1 VEGRRIVHEINR
13 KRHDSFHDGAL
24 VGMVDIC
31 REVVG
36 FHGLG
41 ARRCAVMK
49 WARQYP
55 VESAARAL
63 LVSGAIVPTVVGAAV
78 IATMAFWALPTSAT
92 DLSHRHV
99 LSHNVI
105 ASLVYLLIAV
115 PIGVGWGY
123 FWLTIPAST
132 DATLGRRTLLAV
144 PPRIAVIHGTVWF
157 TATLLFVVTNIR
169 TPWLATTL
177 GVSMLLGG
185 TVTMAVSY
193 WMCRRVL
200 RPSVAVL
207 LTEDPPR
214 RPRRPGLRL
223 RAVSAWVV
231 GSGVPMLMLML
242 VAASSLVVEYPGH
255 RLAVVVLAL
264 GACAVISGFAV
275 AAFTAATTADP
286 IDEVRRGMERVER
299 GDFDVAVPVFDASE
313 LGLLQAGF
321 NFMAKGLRERE
332 RLRDLFGRHV
342 GRDVARLAEESAS
355 EDGSKIAMSGV
366 NCEVAVLF
374 VDLVGSTTLATKLPP
389 EEVVQLLNGF
399 FIVVV
404 EVVER
409 RRGLVNKFEGDA
421 ALAIFGAPMP
431 LDDPAGEALAAA
443 REMNNRLNPPGTEIR
458 AGIGVSAGV
467 VVAGNVGDPSRYE
480 YTVIGDP
487 VNEAARLTD
496 VAKRSGGVVASGA
509 ALTKAKQSEVR
520 QWRVIDAQV
529 LRGRDSPTE
538 IAVPA
543 D

>member
-1 VEGRRIVHEINR
+1 
-13 KRHDSFHDGAL
+13 
-24 VGMVDIC
+24 
-31 REVVG
+31 
-36 FHGLG
+36 
-41 ARRCAVMK
+41 
-49 WARQYP
+49 
-55 VESAARAL
+55 
-63 LVSGAIVPTVVGAAV
+63 
-78 IATMAFWALPTSAT
+78 
-92 DLSHRHV
+92 
-99 LSHNVI
+99 
-105 ASLVYLLIAV
+105 
-115 PIGVGWGY
+115 
-123 FWLTIPAST
+123 
-132 DATLGRRTLLAV
+132 
-144 PPRIAVIHGTVWF
+144 
-157 TATLLFVVTNIR
+157 
-169 TPWLATTL
+169 
-177 GVSMLLGG
+177 
-185 TVTMAVSY
+185 
-193 WMCRRVL
+193 
-200 RPSVAVL
+200 
-207 LTEDPPR
+207 
-214 RPRRPGLRL
+214 
-223 RAVSAWVV
+223 
-231 GSGVPMLMLML
+231 MLMLML

-443 REMNNRLNPPGTEIR
+443 REMNNRLNPSGTEIR

-520 QWRVIDAQV
+520 QWRVVDAQV